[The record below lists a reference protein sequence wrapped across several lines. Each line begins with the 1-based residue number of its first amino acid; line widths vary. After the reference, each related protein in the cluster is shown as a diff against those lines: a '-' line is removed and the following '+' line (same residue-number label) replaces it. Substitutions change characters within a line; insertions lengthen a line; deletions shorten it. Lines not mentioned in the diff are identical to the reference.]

1 MYSVTLNVVV
11 YVQRKSSELNIFSSI
26 CNFFFLSCLMAA
38 VNVSYNSTDIAG
50 TLTERT
56 DSSEEQT
63 KVVEQMVMK
72 ITDKA
77 AKSLENT
84 TYTKEEALVLE
95 REIEE
100 ALNSTQSKQG
110 TTWFNVDSASVGER
124 SQRSFPNP

>member
-1 MYSVTLNVVV
+1 
-11 YVQRKSSELNIFSSI
+11 
-26 CNFFFLSCLMAA
+26 MAA

-63 KVVEQMVMK
+63 KVVEQMIMK

-100 ALNSTQSKQG
+100 ALNSTQSKQS
-110 TTWFNVDSASVGER
+110 TTWFNVGSASEPALLPESIDTREIEPSCEV
-124 SQRSFPNP
+124 SCIAM